1 MADIY
6 KLQYDGMTLAYPG
19 WNGYLQY
26 ENIAVPFQRYE
37 ITLFKSDNGDGVSAG
52 TVLQPFSA
60 FDEIGIRCS
69 WQDSRALHG
78 CNWLWFPNNVF
89 TASTGNTMLNYMIA
103 NDSDYY
109 IFQSN
114 MNWNNAN
121 KTFTVLNDQGS
132 KRWGMYSPINT
143 NATIG
148 ATNNGSRHKIVGE
161 IVGVKYQ

>member
-1 MADIY
+1 MSDVF
-6 KLQYDGMTLAYPG
+6 KLQYGSNTLTYPG
-19 WNGYLQY
+19 WGGYVGW
-26 ENIAVPFQRYE
+26 ENTNYPFQRYE
-37 ITLFKSDNGDGVSAG
+37 MTIFKSENGDGVSAG
-52 TVLQPFSA
+52 NVSQPFSA

-69 WQDSRALHG
+69 WEGNRDLHG

-89 TASTGNTMLNYMIA
+89 TASTGNTQLNYMIA
-103 NDSDYY
+103 NNTDYY

-114 MNWNNAN
+114 MNWSNVNN
-121 KTFTVLNDQGS
+121 TFTVLNDQGS
-132 KRWGMYSPINT
+132 KRWGMYSPIGS